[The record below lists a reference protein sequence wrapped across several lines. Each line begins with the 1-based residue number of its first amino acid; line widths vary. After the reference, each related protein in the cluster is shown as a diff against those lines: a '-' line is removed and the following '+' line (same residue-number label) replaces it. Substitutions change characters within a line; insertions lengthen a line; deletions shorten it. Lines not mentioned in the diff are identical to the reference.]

1 MKERLDILK
10 ELLDLGFVSTDE
22 TGEIKNK
29 DKIVLLHIYESKLK
43 GKDAAFDESL
53 QKKLE
58 KNVSISA
65 DEFKENVL
73 AAHNILGAKK
83 QQQLGQGEKLG
94 MGKSFDNLQE
104 EVIEAKRRFKLAKDN
119 YDDFALYM
127 QDEDSLNELFKK
139 GGIKDTEA
147 AKKVMLKKFDE
158 VEKQYVGLQVE
169 QLNRAVDY
177 LVWFDVRAGGFSK
190 PQLVQERA

>member
-1 MKERLDILK
+1 
-10 ELLDLGFVSTDE
+10 
-22 TGEIKNK
+22 
-29 DKIVLLHIYESKLK
+29 
-43 GKDAAFDESL
+43 
-53 QKKLE
+53 
-58 KNVSISA
+58 
-65 DEFKENVL
+65 
-73 AAHNILGAKK
+73 
-83 QQQLGQGEKLG
+83 
-94 MGKSFDNLQE
+94 MGKSFDNLQD
-104 EVIEAKRRFKLAKDN
+104 EVFEAKRRFKLAKDN

-139 GGIKDTEA
+139 GGIKDTET

-177 LVWFDVRAGGFSK
+177 LVWFDVRAGGFSQ